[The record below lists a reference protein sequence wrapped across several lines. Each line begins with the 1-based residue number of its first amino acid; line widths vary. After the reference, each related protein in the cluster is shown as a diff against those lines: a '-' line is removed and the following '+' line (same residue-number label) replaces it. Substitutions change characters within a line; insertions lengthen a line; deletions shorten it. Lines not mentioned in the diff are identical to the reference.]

1 MIACQQVMSPSLV
14 QGGFEA
20 TGRWGMHGFD
30 LDARLRASSYQWT
43 AAQISLVKRELPSL
57 VVIMRHQGHIKET
70 QLDEASIPKG
80 EPDHEKA
87 PKDERPLY
95 KQRAC
100 ILNTDDQIARHN
112 IMLEAR
118 LAKSPAAVAERKKA
132 ADELKKR
139 AAKEKAAKKAEKR
152 LDKEIS
158 SLDEAWWSLKSAEEI
173 AAENAEPVAVV
184 MPEVASAASQKRTAE
199 KRKASS
205 KIEQSSPPKKLSFG
219 PPHIL
224 RDRKP

>member
-1 MIACQQVMSPSLV
+1 
-14 QGGFEA
+14 
-20 TGRWGMHGFD
+20 MHGFD

-70 QLDEASIPKG
+70 QLHKASIPKG

-87 PKDERPLY
+87 PKDERPLC
-95 KQRAC
+95 KQRAY

-139 AAKEKAAKKAEKR
+139 AAEEKAAQKAEKR
-152 LDKEIS
+152 LDKEIA
-158 SLDEAWWSLKSAEEI
+158 SLDEAWWSLKLAEEI
-173 AAENAEPVAVV
+173 SAENAGPVAVV
-184 MPEVASAASQKRTAE
+184 MPEVA
-199 KRKASS
+199 
-205 KIEQSSPPKKLSFG
+205 KKKG
-219 PPHIL
+219 
-224 RDRKP
+224 